1 MHATDGVSLRTHT
14 AHYATISPQLQLRV
28 HWLWYVKS
36 YWGLARC
43 NLQLITHLLSLR
55 FITPSQLTVLS
66 LRSNFLFRHE
76 NQVYTKV
83 KFVQWTTNSKK
94 SSKFKFLILIFDN
107 QKVYFSFLW
116 FARSQQFSIH
126 LKGFENLV
134 KKKDN
139 FHICQGC
146 NQGFGIKRSSIN
158 GF

>member
-1 MHATDGVSLRTHT
+1 MLS
-14 AHYATISPQLQLRV
+14 
-28 HWLWYVKS
+28 W
-36 YWGLARC
+36 
-43 NLQLITHLLSLR
+43 LLSCARVFPIQKKSCVVFWSVTSALCYTLGQCLT
-55 FITPSQLTVLS
+55 FITPSHFTVFL

-83 KFVQWTTNSKK
+83 KFVQWTKNSKK
-94 SSKFKFLILIFDN
+94 SLKFKFLILIFDTQN
-107 QKVYFSFLW
+107 VYFSFLW